1 MKKKATRL
9 ARSKLMRARRSP
21 WRALSRTVNR
31 LTRAAKE
38 KQTPASYL
46 EKAEM
51 AQLKRSIG
59 KLKTELKEA
68 QKENL
73 DLLHKIDELD
83 QKLNSAAGQLAR
95 VSDALKETIA
105 SLSSPGEK

>member
-9 ARSKLMRARRSP
+9 ARSKRKRPRSP
-21 WRALSRTVNR
+21 WRNLTRTVNR
-31 LTRAAKE
+31 LIKVNRTK
-38 KQTPASYL
+38 TPSPTYL
-46 EKAEM
+46 ERAEM

-73 DLLHKIDELD
+73 DLLHKVDELNHQLD
-83 QKLNSAAGQLAR
+83 SAAGQLAR
-95 VSDALKETIA
+95 VSDALKEIST
-105 SLSSPGEK
+105 SLGSSGEQ